1 MAGIGSKVTTM
12 GWVVAGGFAAWAA
25 ARLAAADRVRRT
37 EIPAVPLLSV
47 TPQVAAAAPW
57 AAVGLRLAGRRGPAV
72 TAALA
77 AAALGLAVRPR
88 GIARPQPTASGPVLR
103 VVTVN
108 LFHGQGDAEAVVARV
123 LEAGADVLF
132 LQELT
137 VDAVTRLEQAGLAD
151 LMPHTRLEPRWGS
164 RGSGIYSRFP
174 LSEGPDVAPVRAAQ
188 PTALLELPGGDAVT
202 RLKQAGLDELLPYTQ
217 HELRGSRP
225 ASAGS
230 GIYARFPLSE
240 GGPAMQL
247 SFMAQPTAVVELPD
261 GEAVELVCVHPS
273 APALRRDGAVRWR
286 AELAALPPP
295 GGLPRVLAG
304 DFNATIDHAA
314 FRDVLRLGYA
324 DVARQAGKG
333 LTPTWGPPGKGAVVT
348 LDHVLVDRSCAVL
361 ACSVHAIP
369 GSDHRAVCA
378 TIQLPGR

>member
-1 MAGIGSKVTTM
+1 MIVAGIGSKVTTM

-151 LMPHTRLEPRWGS
+151 LMPHARLELRRGS
-164 RGSGIYSRFP
+164 GGSGIYSRFP
-174 LSEGPDVAPVRAAQ
+174 LGEGPDVAPVRKAQ
-188 PTALLELPGGDAVT
+188 PTALLELPG
-202 RLKQAGLDELLPYTQ
+202 
-217 HELRGSRP
+217 
-225 ASAGS
+225 
-230 GIYARFPLSE
+230 
-240 GGPAMQL
+240 
-247 SFMAQPTAVVELPD
+247 

-286 AELAALPPP
+286 AELAVLPPP

-324 DVARQAGKG
+324 DAAREAGKA
-333 LTPTWGPPGKGAVVT
+333 LTPTWGPRKGAV
-348 LDHVLVDRSCAVL
+348 LE
-361 ACSVHAIP
+361 CSVHAIP

-378 TIQLPGR
+378 AIQLPGR

>member
-1 MAGIGSKVTTM
+1 MIVTRTGSKVTTM

-57 AAVGLRLAGRRGPAV
+57 AAVGLRLAGRRGPAA

-88 GIARPQPTASGPVLR
+88 GIPRPQPAASGPVLR
-103 VVTVN
+103 VLTVN
-108 LFHGQGDAEAVVARV
+108 LFHGRGDAETVVARV
-123 LEAGADVLF
+123 LAAGADVLF

-137 VDAVTRLEQAGLAD
+137 ADAMTRLEQAGLAD
-151 LMPHTRLEPRWGS
+151 LMPHARLELRRGS
-164 RGSGIYSRFP
+164 GGSGIYSRFP
-174 LSEGPDVAPVRAAQ
+174 LGEGPDVAPVRKAQ
-188 PTALLELPGGDAVT
+188 PTALLELPG
-202 RLKQAGLDELLPYTQ
+202 
-217 HELRGSRP
+217 
-225 ASAGS
+225 
-230 GIYARFPLSE
+230 
-240 GGPAMQL
+240 
-247 SFMAQPTAVVELPD
+247 

-324 DVARQAGKG
+324 DAAREAGKA
-333 LTPTWGPPGKGAVVT
+333 LTPTWGPRKGAVLT

-369 GSDHRAVCA
+369 GSDHRAVYA
-378 TIQLPGR
+378 AIQLPGR